1 MYSFYKERV
10 HWKSLYTRYDYH
22 FPIIC
27 FVTEISDIK
36 VKTPCFRSLSGTS
49 PVEQRLRKWD
59 ADGNMW
65 GPPSPPVLLP
75 GPGRPEEP
83 QGESPAPGVFA
94 SSDRQ
99 WPAKEPWGEASG
111 RGLAPRERSGRT
123 PARRDICPRPKWRGR
138 RPWAQ
143 GGMWPQPRGLP
154 CEGTGRAPRAVLSG
168 LVFAVKWW
176 RGFFFE

>member
-65 GPPSPPVLLP
+65 GPPSPPVLVP
-75 GPGRPEEP
+75 GPGRPKEP

-99 WPAKEPWGEASG
+99 WPAKEPWGEVSGPARHLSQTQVAGEEALGPRRDVAPASG
-111 RGLAPRERSGRT
+111 AAVWGDGQGPPSSPERS
-123 PARRDICPRPKWRGR
+123 CF
-138 RPWAQ
+138 
-143 GGMWPQPRGLP
+143 
-154 CEGTGRAPRAVLSG
+154 CS
-168 LVFAVKWW
+168 
-176 RGFFFE
+176 